1 MMTRRIFLTLPLLW
15 LLLVLTALPCVA
27 QTAVPLVSSAAP
39 TSVALSVQ
47 PGLYQ
52 AEVEVTQATT
62 VTLFCPIK
70 PGVISFSGL
79 TKATEVAYDQ
89 KARTLTLSLQ
99 PGRYKIA
106 IRPL

>member
-1 MMTRRIFLTLPLLW
+1 MMTRRIFLTLPLLF
-15 LLLVLTALPCVA
+15 LLLALTALPCLA
-27 QTAVPLVSSAAP
+27 QAAAPLISSAAP
-39 TSVALSVQ
+39 ASVALNVQ

-52 AEVEVTQATT
+52 AEIEVTQATT
-62 VTLFCPIK
+62 VTLFCPNK

-89 KARTLTLSLQ
+89 KAQTLTLSLQ
-99 PGRYKIA
+99 PGRYKLA

>member
-1 MMTRRIFLTLPLLW
+1 MRRLLLTLPLLC
-15 LLLVLTALPCVA
+15 LLLALPCLA
-27 QTAVPLVSSAAP
+27 QTTAPLVSSAAP
-39 TSVALSVQ
+39 ASVALTVQ

-52 AEVEVTQATT
+52 AEVEVTQATA

-70 PGVISFSGL
+70 PGIIGFSGL

-99 PGRYKIA
+99 PGRYKLA